1 MAATSFLYVIMIPDK
16 YTFVKARGGFLKSIF
31 VSGYRSYELNI
42 FDQTDPKYLYLMEFL
57 KERLQSYV
65 EEGAEWFVITGQLG
79 IELWAGELILEMKE
93 ENPAIH
99 LSVLL
104 PYTSFQDN
112 WNEKNQALFDR
123 VIRQADYVNYT
134 SNKDYESPKQ
144 LKGNQVFTIKNT
156 DGAFLIYDTMMEESA
171 DAKPKYVYD
180 LIEQYQA
187 QSEYEL
193 NLVSFDEIELFIHEY
208 NMTHEGFQN
217 QQGNSKSIE

>member
-42 FDQTDPKYLYLMEFL
+42 FDQTDPKYLYLKEFI
-57 KERLQSYV
+57 KDRLQTYV
-65 EEGAEWFVITGQLG
+65 EEGVEWFVITGQLG
-79 IELWAGELILEMKE
+79 VELWAGELLLEMQE

-99 LSVLL
+99 LAVIL

-112 WNEKNQALFDR
+112 WNEKNQGLFDR

-193 NLVSFDEIELFIHEY
+193 NLVSFDEIEFFIRDY
-208 NMTHEGFQN
+208 NLANEGFQN
-217 QQGNSKSIE
+217 QQGQPKNIE